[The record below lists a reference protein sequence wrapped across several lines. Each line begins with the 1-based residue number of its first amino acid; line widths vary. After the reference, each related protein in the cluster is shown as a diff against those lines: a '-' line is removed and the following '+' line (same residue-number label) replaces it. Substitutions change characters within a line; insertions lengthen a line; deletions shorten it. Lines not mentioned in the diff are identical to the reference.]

1 MSNLSTQYNH
11 FTRLSQPTPA
21 APQLHAIENLQ
32 EQNPGSTDSALAT
45 SPSSQPGHNSK
56 SDAEL
61 KKVKSGTQKV
71 LDSGLAGEGGKAI
84 NSTVNNVQKVARLAD
99 GDINAVN
106 IKAAVDLGEQVTRGR
121 IQEALGTVATPLGA
135 VISAE
140 LMAERINTTVKDPNA
155 DNVKLLLKT
164 GEGAARNF
172 SNLSK
177 FLISNSDKLVSFT
190 GKYSDDLAGFLAKGL
205 GSKAAGAVKVSLTG
219 SQRVLGHVGTA
230 LGVGVAGL
238 DLYIAGRDVKIY
250 WDDPTGKNMGKM
262 GIGIVT
268 AAASV
273 LAAAKIPGV
282 SSKAAVVA
290 TLGDVAKLSV
300 DVDWVSVYQG
310 AKEKTTN
317 VVNGQYS
324 KLKEEVVGI
333 PNPTIRRIQANAQS
347 SNAIG
352 SVSATL
358 SQTRA
363 IGH

>member
-11 FTRLSQPTPA
+11 FTRLSQAAPA
-21 APQLHAIENLQ
+21 APQLQAIETLQ
-32 EQNPGSTDSALAT
+32 AQNPGSINSETTTSAT
-45 SPSSQPGHNSK
+45 TKPGHNPK

-71 LDSGLAGEGGKAI
+71 LSSGIAGESGQAI
-84 NSTVNNVQKVARLAD
+84 NSTVLNVEKVARLAD
-99 GDINAVN
+99 GDVNAVN
-106 IKAAVDLGEQVTRGR
+106 IKAAVDLGEQVTRGK
-121 IQEALGTVATPLGA
+121 IQEALGSVATPLGA
-135 VISAE
+135 VVSAE
-140 LMAERINTTVKDPNA
+140 LMADRINTTVKDPNA

-177 FLISNSDKLVSFT
+177 FLVSNSDKLVSFT
-190 GKYSDDLAGFLAKGL
+190 GKYSDDIAGLLAKGL
-205 GSKAAGAVKVSLTG
+205 GSKTAGAVKTGLTG

-238 DLYIAGRDVKIY
+238 DVYIAGRDIKTY
-250 WDDPTGKNMGKM
+250 WEDPTGKNMGKM
-262 GIGIVT
+262 GIGVVT

-282 SSKAAVVA
+282 SGKAAIVA

-300 DVDWVSVYQG
+300 DVDWSSVYEG
-310 AKEKTTN
+310 AKEKTSE
-317 VVNGQYS
+317 VVSSQYS

>member
-11 FTRLSQPTPA
+11 FTRLSQAAPA
-21 APQLHAIENLQ
+21 APQLQAIENLQ
-32 EQNPGSTDSALAT
+32 SQNAGASADSSPKT
-45 SPSSQPGHNSK
+45 SPGTAKHAQK
-56 SDAEL
+56 DAEL
-61 KKVKSGTQKV
+61 GKVKSGTQKV
-71 LDSGLAGEGGKAI
+71 LGSGVAGEGAKGI
-84 NSTVNNVQKVARLAD
+84 NSTVLNVEKVARLAD
-99 GDINAVN
+99 GDVNAIN

-121 IQEALGTVATPLGA
+121 IQEALGSVATPLGA
-135 VISAE
+135 VVSAE
-140 LMAERINTTVKDPNA
+140 LMADRINTTVKDPNA

-177 FLISNSDKLVSFT
+177 FLVSNSDKLVSFT
-190 GKYSDDLAGFLAKGL
+190 GKYSDDVARLLAKGL
-205 GSKAAGAVKVSLTG
+205 GSNAAGAVKSGLNG

-238 DLYIAGRDVKIY
+238 DLYIAGRDIKTY
-250 WDDPTGKNMGKM
+250 WEDPTGKNMGKM
-262 GIGIVT
+262 GIGVVT

-282 SSKAAVVA
+282 SSKAAIVA
-290 TLGDVAKLSV
+290 TLGDVAKISV
-300 DVDWVSVYQG
+300 DVDWATVYEG
-310 AKEKTTN
+310 AKEKTADIVTT
-317 VVNGQYS
+317 QYS

-333 PNPTIRRIQANAQS
+333 PNPTVRRIQANAQS
-347 SNAIG
+347 STAIG

-363 IGH
+363 IGN